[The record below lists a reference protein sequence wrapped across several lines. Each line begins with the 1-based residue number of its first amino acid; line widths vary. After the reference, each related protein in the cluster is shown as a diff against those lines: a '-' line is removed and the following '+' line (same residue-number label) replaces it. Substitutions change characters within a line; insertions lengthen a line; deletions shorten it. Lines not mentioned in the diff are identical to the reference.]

1 VDADSE
7 EVRKVSRLNRFLVV
21 FLVAALMVAALVV
34 AWGSTRHVEAQAGGT
49 TADAAPLVLVGQ
61 KPRVQEFFAGDDANF
76 TVSITNTG
84 TVALQGVSVT
94 NATTTGCNRSGLGPL
109 APGQSTSY
117 TCTRENVNTSFLNV
131 LEATG
136 TADGG
141 ATDSHVANAFVK
153 VLTPDLR
160 ITKRPTTQSVL
171 PGATARFTVVIFN
184 TSLDTVLIDV
194 EVDDSAV
201 NDCDREPVVPL
212 NLGPGESIDYSCQ
225 QTNIQSP
232 LTSVVTVT
240 AIDPLSG
247 DVLTASDVAWVDVLD
262 VAATLV
268 PQPNTVA
275 EPGAPVV
282 FPVGLINEGS
292 MPLTLTGLTTNQF
305 GNVLNSGND
314 AIDPAHNTCLPQPGL
329 PTIQPYGGS
338 YTCSFT
344 AVVQGQPS
352 DFSVILT
359 ATAKDRANQTV
370 TATTSGTVRI
380 TNVPAAINV
389 SATADPPFIHPPSSA
404 VRYSVRVDNTGE
416 ADTVT
421 VTQLLDSLLGSL
433 DGRGTCDVPA
443 TIQPGFSYQCEFTA
457 TVAGTVGQQK
467 SRTITAVALDDDLNP
482 KTVTDSAI
490 VTVSITDMPTQYA
503 YMPAVT
509 EYLIG
514 SSCLD
519 ALPLSLNRQYRF
531 LPPGYLAQQVFRFE
545 LTRSG
550 RLTVEMANFVPRD
563 GQLVVWTGVC
573 GSLELIGRN
582 PDTALNRT
590 VELGTRPPGQYII
603 QIVNGNSQLM
613 NVTDPYRLTVH
624 FE

>member
-1 VDADSE
+1 M
-7 EVRKVSRLNRFLVV
+7 SRLNRFLVV

-34 AWGSTRHVEAQAGGT
+34 AWRGTRLVEAQAGGT
-49 TADAAPLVLVGQ
+49 SADATPLILVGQ
-61 KPRVQEFFAGDDANF
+61 KPRVQEFFAGDDATF

-84 TVALQGVSVT
+84 TIALQGVSVT
-94 NATTTGCNRSGLGPL
+94 NATTPACNRSGLGPL
-109 APGQSTSY
+109 APGQSTTY
-117 TCTRENVNTSFLNV
+117 NCMRENVNTSFLNV
-131 LEATG
+131 LEAIG

-141 ATDSHVANAFVK
+141 ATDSHVTNAFVK

-160 ITKRPTTQSVL
+160 ITKRPTTQAVL

-201 NDCDREPVVPL
+201 NDCDRDPVVPL

-247 DVLTASDVAWVDVLD
+247 GQLTASDVAWVDVLD
-262 VAATLV
+262 IAASLT

-282 FPVGLINEGS
+282 FHVGLINEGS
-292 MPLTLTGLTTNQF
+292 TPLTLTGLATNQF
-305 GNVLNSGND
+305 GNVLDSGND
-314 AIDPAHNTCLPQPGL
+314 AIDPAHNTCLPQPSL
-329 PTIQPYGGS
+329 PVIQPYGGS

-359 ATAKDRANQTV
+359 ATAKDRNNQTV

-380 TNVPAAINV
+380 TNVPASINV
-389 SATADPPFIHPPSSA
+389 SATAAPPFIHPPSST
-404 VRYSVRVDNTGE
+404 VRYSVRIDNTSE

-421 VTQLLDSLLGSL
+421 LTQLLDSLLGSL
-433 DGRGTCDVPA
+433 DGRGSCEVPM

-457 TVAGTVGQQK
+457 TVAGEVGQQK

-482 KTVTDSAI
+482 KTVTDSTT
-490 VTVSITDMPTQYA
+490 VTVTVTDTPTQYA
-503 YMPAVT
+503 HMPAVVDT
-509 EYLIG
+509 IVG
-514 SSCLD
+514 SSCVD
-519 ALPLSLNRQYRF
+519 AFPLGLNQTYQF
-531 LPPGYLAQQVFRFE
+531 LPPANKAQQVFRFE

-550 RLTVEMANFVPRD
+550 RLSVVMTNFVPRA
-563 GQLVVWTGVC
+563 GQLVVWSGAC

-582 PDTALNRT
+582 PDTALNKT

-603 QIVNGNSQLM
+603 QILNDGPTNT
-613 NVTDPYRLTVH
+613 TDFYRLRVN
-624 FE
+624 FD